1 MIRVR
6 DYKLRSFGYVI
17 RVQDYKLR
25 SLSTC
30 SESTLRAVGGHSIVE
45 KGHHMKTENK
55 TTIKPGLKTRER
67 DRERERHTHTHPHT
81 KRERHTKE
89 SSMPITGN
97 LQARSPRNLQ
107 VGKNLTLECK
117 ERKKE
122 MIYRPDEDG
131 IRLVSFPLLLLSLL
145 FLLPW
150 VGAGGD
156 RKRRIVE

>member
-1 MIRVR
+1 
-6 DYKLRSFGYVI
+6 
-17 RVQDYKLR
+17 
-25 SLSTC
+25 
-30 SESTLRAVGGHSIVE
+30 
-45 KGHHMKTENK
+45 MKTENK